1 MLIRKLRS
9 LRVEY
14 ALEELLNVDIRSTF
28 SKPTSIEKKIYIQVS
43 FWNWNRATTTQYK
56 FRSQSTQA
64 TYTKLI
70 FSFLLFKNSMFF
82 NNVWKLYVPRSL
94 LCCFS
99 SPFSYWIFFY
109 FSSYT
114 MPLLQNAQGG
124 KEEKKMRKSTLAIYI
139 EWLELSFMMSMKAGM
154 RRNQE
159 NQEGKKYKYI
169 SIFFADT
176 RFFFLHCCCCSS
188 SIRNQNIYQQW
199 NENGMDRWLQINE
212 NKNILVL
219 VYDMQVP

>member
-28 SKPTSIEKKIYIQVS
+28 SKPTSIEKKYI
-43 FWNWNRATTTQYK
+43 YK
-56 FRSQSTQA
+56 FLFGIETEPQQHSTNFGVRAHKQP
-64 TYTKLI
+64 TQNS
-70 FSFLLFKNSMFF
+70 FSLSFSSKTQ
-82 NNVWKLYVPRSL
+82 
-94 LCCFS
+94 CFS
-99 SPFSYWIFFY
+99 IMYENFTFLVPYFAVFLPHFHIEFFFY

>member
-1 MLIRKLRS
+1 MKTLRS
-9 LRVEY
+9 
-14 ALEELLNVDIRSTF
+14 
-28 SKPTSIEKKIYIQVS
+28 
-43 FWNWNRATTTQYK
+43 
-56 FRSQSTQA
+56 
-64 TYTKLI
+64 
-70 FSFLLFKNSMFF
+70 SFLTLLFFF
-82 NNVWKLYVPRSL
+82 P
-94 LCCFS
+94 
-99 SPFSYWIFFY
+99 IFILNF
-109 FSSYT
+109 F
-114 MPLLQNAQGG
+114 LFFFVHNASFAKCTGRKG
-124 KEEKKMRKSTLAIYI
+124 RKKMRKSTLAIYI